1 MRDLV
6 IGIAFLAILLS
17 PALVASF
24 HKDKTDDE
32 P

>member
-24 HKDKTDDE
+24 HKGKTDDE
-32 P
+32 A